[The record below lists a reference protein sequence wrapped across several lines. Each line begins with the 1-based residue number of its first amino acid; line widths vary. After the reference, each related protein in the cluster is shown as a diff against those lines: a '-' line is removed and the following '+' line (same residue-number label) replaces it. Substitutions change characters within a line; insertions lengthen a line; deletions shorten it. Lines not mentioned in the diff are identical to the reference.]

1 MVGESLVIKQGQPE
15 SHEINNEVIVNSLTA
30 NLLTVFF
37 TTNRDDMTNHNGFG
51 DCLFWGALLATNMS
65 NKNVKITKT
74 DIAKIFLNML
84 IVILLSFGLLALF
97 LLIFIMWS

>member
-37 TTNRDDMTNHNGFG
+37 YAAKGDANEEICFFYIVSCIVSLHN
-51 DCLFWGALLATNMS
+51 
-65 NKNVKITKT
+65 
-74 DIAKIFLNML
+74 
-84 IVILLSFGLLALF
+84 
-97 LLIFIMWS
+97 